1 MYPGL
6 FQQQQQNG
14 TGQSGS
20 TTPTVTS
27 NGTRRPGS
35 PGSNGTVTPG
45 PPELQNGVPAV
56 SAANGMQQHGIQLF
70 PAAYIDPSS
79 GQTFLRGAAPNAA
92 AAAAAG
98 LRLIQ
103 PQGPQ
108 GHMMMNNVLAAQP
121 QTSLGFA
128 SNGSSSGASRRESMD
143 RGSSS
148 AFSPSLLEQYKNKG
162 WTTSYALGT
171 GMNFSWVYFKAF
183 QRGFLNISGSGSLT
197 PPPAAAA
204 GLGTAGAAGLGLFG
218 GQRFSSA
225 PTGPGGASADRNAAF
240 GLAMA
245 YASAAAARNAA
256 AAAAVGAAGSLGF
269 SSNNNLF
276 NNTKTR
282 HNSIDRAS
290 NNRSLLLEDF
300 R

>member
-20 TTPTVTS
+20 TTPVTS

-35 PGSNGTVTPG
+35 PGSNGTGTPG
-45 PPELQNGVPAV
+45 PPELQNGVAV
-56 SAANGMQQHGIQLF
+56 SAANGMPPQHGIQLF

-79 GQTFLRGAAPNAA
+79 GQTFLRGAAPTA

-108 GHMMMNNVLAAQP
+108 GPMMMNNVLAAQP

-171 GMNFSWVYFKAF
+171 GKALLFMPFSTLFNEAH
-183 QRGFLNISGSGSLT
+183 ISGSGSLT

-204 GLGTAGAAGLGLFG
+204 GLGTAGGLGLFG

-225 PTGPGGASADRNAAF
+225 PTGPGGASDRNAAF
-240 GLAMA
+240 GLAMAA

-256 AAAAVGAAGSLGF
+256 AAAGLGAAGSLGF